1 MNLDGLGSILAVV
14 YEAAARAVY
23 PRIHK
28 CTVVHRDH
36 RLPRR
41 GVRINRGTPLLSRGR
56 NLELQRIKVHYEQI
70 EVHRSSLPIIT
81 SSHADKLSS
90 APLRPQAPTALQ
102 LVVHSCEICSSTC

>member
-56 NLELQRIKVHYEQI
+56 NLELQQIKVH
-70 EVHRSSLPIIT
+70 RSTLPIIT

>member
-28 CTVVHRDH
+28 RTVVHRDH

-56 NLELQRIKVHYEQI
+56 NLELQQIKVH
-70 EVHRSSLPIIT
+70 RSTLPIIT

>member
-28 CTVVHRDH
+28 RTVVHRDH

-56 NLELQRIKVHYEQI
+56 NLELQRIK
-70 EVHRSSLPIIT
+70 VHRSSLPIIT